1 MKFNMRFANLLYSAY
16 WFSQP
21 DPAVGRILWLWL
33 IALAG
38 LTALGVVCLFA
49 WRRLTDHAVAL
60 FVRRLGNCLIW
71 LGIVGLL
78 FFLLRQER
86 VAFLGWR
93 VWFMLWAASGAAWVA
108 RLAFFW
114 FKRVPALHAE
124 EKSRAAREEFLP
136 QRRK

>member
-1 MKFNMRFANLLYSAY
+1 MRFANLLYSAY

-21 DPAVGRILWLWL
+21 DPAAGRVLWLWL
-33 IALAG
+33 IALVG
-38 LTALGVVCLFA
+38 LTAAGVVGLFA
-49 WRRLTDHAVAL
+49 GHRLADHAIAL
-60 FVRRLGNCLIW
+60 FVRRLGNCLTW

-93 VWFMLWAASGAAWVA
+93 VWFLLWAASGLAWA
-108 RLAFFW
+108 GRLAFFW
-114 FKRVPALHAE
+114 FKRVPAIRAE

-136 QRRK
+136 KRKK